1 MMNNTITLS
10 LEEALP
16 LALQLHR
23 AGSFAEAEMLYGRV
37 LEAVPDNLN
46 ALHFHGLLCHQQK
59 RFAEAA
65 ARIERIIELDPH
77 NADAFNNLGNVREG
91 LGDPATAE
99 ECYRRA
105 IALHS
110 EHGPAHNN
118 LGVILMARGA
128 VDEALAAYRRAVEL
142 LPDSGDFLCNLG
154 NALRRSGDID
164 GAIDAYRKAIVARPG
179 YVASH
184 QGLARAFIVAD
195 RQQEAV
201 AVFDEWL
208 REDPG
213 NPVISYLRSACLG
226 AGAPSRAPDAYV
238 QQIFDDLADNF
249 ESHLAE
255 LEYRAPA
262 LLGEALAGVLASP
275 AGTLDILD
283 AGCGTGL
290 CAPLLKPYAK
300 RLLGVDLSARMLA
313 LAEAKQAYDQLIQ
326 AELAAFLG
334 SRNEAFDLIVSSDTL
349 CYFGELVPV
358 FRAAAKA
365 LRAGGLL
372 AFTLEDAGGEV
383 GGVHL
388 NQHGRYAHGRLYVEE
403 ALGAAGLQPRLFSP
417 VVLRQEA
424 KQPVAGHLVIAVK
437 QEAV

>member
-1 MMNNTITLS
+1 MNKSVTLS

-23 AGSFAEAEMLYGRV
+23 NGSLAEAELLYGRV
-37 LEAVPDNLN
+37 LEAAPDNLN

-65 ARIERIIELDPH
+65 ARIERIIELAPQD
-77 NADAFNNLGNVREG
+77 ADACNNLGNVREG
-91 LGDPATAE
+91 LGYPAAAE
-99 ECYRRA
+99 ACYRRA
-105 IALHS
+105 ISLQP

-142 LPDSGDFLCNLG
+142 VPESGDFLCNLG
-154 NALRRSGDID
+154 NALRRSGDSD
-164 GAIDAYRKAIVARPG
+164 SAIDAYRQSIAAKPG
-179 YVASH
+179 YIAAW
-184 QGLARAFIVAD
+184 QGLARAFIAAG

-213 NPVISYLRSACLG
+213 NPIISYLRSACLG
-226 AGAPSRAPDAYV
+226 ADVPSRAPDAYV
-238 QQIFDDLADNF
+238 QQIFDDLADSF

-262 LLGEALAGVLASP
+262 LLSEALAGVLSAP

-300 RLLGVDLSARMLA
+300 RLVGVDLSARMLV
-313 LAEAKQAYDQLIQ
+313 LAEAKKEYDELVQS
-326 AELAAFLG
+326 ELAAFLG
-334 SRNEAFDLIVSSDTL
+334 SRNEAFDLIASADTL
-349 CYFGELVPV
+349 CYFGELAPV
-358 FRAAAKA
+358 FRSAAKA
-365 LRAGGLL
+365 LRLGGLF
-372 AFTLEDAGGEV
+372 AFTLEDAGKDV
-383 GGVHL
+383 AGVHL
-388 NQHGRYAHGRLYVEE
+388 NQHGRYAHGRSYVED
-403 ALGAAGLQPRLFSP
+403 ALGAAGLQPRLISP

-424 KQPVAGHLVIAVK
+424 KQPVAGHLVVAAK
-437 QEAV
+437 QGVV